1 MIASDPFLN
10 QNCPLPPGV
19 ELQLSFER
27 LKTEFSAVLA
37 PDATDSHKGQI
48 IPLKNVFAEV
58 EYISSPSLRAQ
69 MASIESA
76 PIKYTYDDLDV
87 IYKTIPVTLNFK
99 LFQKNKSKTLDERT
113 INSNG

>member
-27 LKTEFSAVLA
+27 LKIEFAAVLA
-37 PDATDSHKGQI
+37 PDAEDSHKGKI

-58 EYISSPSLRAQ
+58 EYISSPLLRAK
-69 MASIESA
+69 MSAIESA
-76 PIKYTYDDLDV
+76 PIKYIYDDLDV
-87 IYKTIPVTLNFK
+87 IYKTIPV
-99 LFQKNKSKTLDERT
+99 
-113 INSNG
+113 NSN

>member
-27 LKTEFSAVLA
+27 LRIEYASVLA
-37 PDATDSHKGQI
+37 HNATASHKGKI

-58 EYISSPSLRAQ
+58 EYISSPSLRAK
-69 MASIESA
+69 MTAIESA

-87 IYKTIPVTLNFK
+87 IYKTIPVNFY
-99 LFQKNKSKTLDERT
+99 FRFF
-113 INSNG
+113 